1 MAKEKRFDLCDV
13 IEQEIDDVL
22 EGQKDWGEPI
32 ELDEDRRSMIVL
44 VIDKYLSEELH
55 QQVANALF

>member
-1 MAKEKRFDLCDV
+1 MENKIRFDLCDL

-22 EGQKDWGEPI
+22 SNAAEWGEPI

-44 VIDKYLSEELH
+44 VIDKYLGEELH
-55 QQVANALF
+55 TQVTNALF

>member
-22 EGQKDWGEPI
+22 EGQKEWGEPI
-32 ELDEDRRSMIVL
+32 ELDEDTRSMIVL

-55 QQVANALF
+55 QQVSNALF

>member
-22 EGQKDWGEPI
+22 EGQKEWGEPI
-32 ELDEDRRSMIVL
+32 ELDEERRSMIVL

-55 QQVANALF
+55 QQVSNALF